1 MKRRTTAVLAAILT
15 LSAGAAACQGLKE
28 AFTAHVDNAATA
40 GSQQLT
46 VEHLAK
52 LLGGVQVPLTPDI
65 AKAVAGI
72 WIDYQLIGTAAAHS
86 DTLNEQKFLDDALW
100 TFLSNQKEQKY
111 MSQVQAK
118 FANIDTAG
126 LAAKYMAGDYLAAQH
141 ILFVVAPTATD
152 AQKDSVRKLANKV
165 RAELTAANF
174 AAMAQKYSGDPGS
187 AARGGSLGVFQKG
200 QMVKQFQDALVAL
213 QPGQISQ
220 PVVTQFGYHIIRRNT
235 YAEVKEDFAR
245 AVSGPALQRADSI
258 YLAGLESASNVQI
271 AADAPA
277 TVKSMVT
284 DMDAHENDK
293 KSLATWKG
301 GELTVGRLVKW
312 FSAAPVQEQLR
323 DQVLQMPDT
332 ALKGLLKQVVISE
345 LVLRAADSAKVTLDS
360 AEMTQIR
367 QRYTQ
372 AVVNTWTALGMTPTS
387 LADSGKTVPAREKI
401 AAARADVYLEKMMAQ
416 QAQFVPVA
424 PPVRQVATAKYGMKL
439 NNAGLQRAIDIAS
452 KGKAAADSQRAKS
465 RPPTEVPIGGAQPPA
480 APPAPPAAPP
490 KPPTK
495 KP

>member
-52 LLGGVQVPLTPDI
+52 LLGGVQVPLTPEI
-65 AKAVAGI
+65 AKAVAQI
-72 WIDYQLIGTAAAHS
+72 WVDYQLMGTAAAHDDS
-86 DTLNEQKFLDDALW
+86 LNEQKLLDDALW
-100 TFLSNQKEQKY
+100 TFLSNQREQKF
-111 MSQVQAK
+111 MSQVQQKYAK
-118 FANIDTAG
+118 LDTAG
-126 LAAKYMAGDYLAAQH
+126 LAAKYASADYLAAQH
-141 ILFVVAPTATD
+141 ILFIVAPTATD
-152 AQKDSVRKLANKV
+152 AQKDSIRRLATKV
-165 RAELTAANF
+165 RGELTAANF

-220 PVVTQFGYHIIRRNT
+220 PVVTQYGYHLIRRNT
-235 YAEVKEDFAR
+235 YAEVKDDFAR
-245 AVSGPALQRADSI
+245 AVAGPELQRADSI
-258 YLAGLESASNVQI
+258 YLAGLESAASVQI

-277 TVKSMVT
+277 TVKTIVS
-284 DMDAHENDK
+284 DMDAHATDK
-293 KSLATWKG
+293 KTLATWKG
-301 GELTVGRLVKW
+301 GELSVARLVKW

-332 ALKGLLKQVVISE
+332 ALKGLLKQVVMSE
-345 LVLRAADSAKVTLDS
+345 LVLRAADSAKVVLDS
-360 AEMTQIR
+360 TEMKQIR
-367 QRYTQ
+367 ERYTQ
-372 AVVNTWTALGMTPTS
+372 AVVNTWTALGVTPAS
-387 LADSGKTVPAREKI
+387 LSDSGKTVPAREKI
-401 AAARADVYLEKMMAQ
+401 AAARADSYLERMMSQ

-424 PPVRQVATAKYGMKL
+424 PPVRQVATAKYGVKL
-439 NNAGLQRAIDIAS
+439 NTAGLQRAIDMAS
-452 KGKAAADSQRAKS
+452 KTKAGADSARAKS
-465 RPPTEVPIGGAQPPA
+465 RPPTEVPIGGAPPA
-480 APPAPPAAPP
+480 APAAPP
-490 KPPTK
+490 PAPKPPANK